1 MTKVQ
6 IKQKQIKSF
15 KECGY
20 TVINAGY
27 YPNIIKALKPFG
39 YTCGVYGWNS
49 DLVMFNNIVINSGYR
64 PRGGRSLTNQEF
76 KLMSEYDSKNI
87 NYKNQKRI
95 ASNFIKKFTALQ
107 EMY

>member
-1 MTKVQ
+1 MSKEQ
-6 IKQKQIKSF
+6 IKQNQIKSF
-15 KECGY
+15 RECGY

-27 YPNIIKALKPFG
+27 FPNIIGALKPFG

-49 DLVMFNNIVINSGYR
+49 DLVMFGNIVINSGYR
-64 PRGGRSLTNQEF
+64 PRGGSRSLTNAEF
-76 KLMSEYDSKNI
+76 KLLSKYDSKNI

-107 EMY
+107 E

>member
-1 MTKVQ
+1 MSKKHVT
-6 IKQKQIKSF
+6 QKQIKSF
-15 KECGY
+15 RECGY

-27 YPNIIKALKPFG
+27 FPNIIKALNPIG

-49 DLVMFNNIVINSGYR
+49 DLVVFNNIVINSGYR
-64 PRGGRSLTNQEF
+64 PRGGSRSLTSKEF

-107 EMY
+107 AD

>member
-27 YPNIIKALKPFG
+27 FPNIIKALNPIG
-39 YTCGVYGWNS
+39 YTCGIYGWNS
-49 DLVMFNNIVINSGYR
+49 DLVVFNNIVINSGYR
-64 PRGGRSLTNQEF
+64 PRGGRSLTNKEF
-76 KLMSEYDSKNI
+76 KLLSNYDSKNI

-95 ASNFIKKFTALQ
+95 ASNFIRKFTALQ
-107 EMY
+107 GDR